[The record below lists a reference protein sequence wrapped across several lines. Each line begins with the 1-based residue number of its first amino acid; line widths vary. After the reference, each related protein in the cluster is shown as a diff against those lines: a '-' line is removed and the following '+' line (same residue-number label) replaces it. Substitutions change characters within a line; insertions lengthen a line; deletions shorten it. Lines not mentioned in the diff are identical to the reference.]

1 MTTPQTLAL
10 AGRQG
15 YDSHFL
21 ARAVKLPALA
31 PDQQADAVQ
40 LIDQPGQT
48 ELKYQHF
55 SVVMSRSRRLPFF
68 TAVNIDGQHVVR
80 LKRSDDKW
88 QFDPRIPKDAQMGPA
103 IYSGVDLDFGHL
115 VRRLDPTWGDL
126 HTAQRA
132 DIDTFHY
139 TNCAPQHKNLNRN
152 KTTWAG
158 LEDYILQQAMADQDR
173 LTVFTGPV
181 FGPTDPVFRGV
192 LLPDR
197 FWKLVVMHKR
207 DGMFSASAYLLS
219 QAELIADIVAEGAE
233 KRLTEAEA
241 RTFQI
246 PVYRLE
252 RLTRLTFDDLVR
264 HDPLLRGVK
273 SLEDVPDIPL
283 HTLNDIQL

>member
-1 MTTPQTLAL
+1 MTTITPLPL
-10 AGRQG
+10 SDRPG
-15 YDSHFL
+15 YDPNFL
-21 ARAVKLPALA
+21 TRAVKLPALS
-31 PDQQADAVQ
+31 PDQQDDAVQ
-40 LIDQPGQT
+40 LIDHPGQT

-55 SVVMSRSRRLPFF
+55 SVVMSRSHRLPFF

-80 LKRSDDKW
+80 LKRSDDRW
-88 QFDPRIPKDAQMGPA
+88 QFDPRIPKEAQMGPA
-103 IYSGVDLDFGHL
+103 IYAGVDLDFGHL
-115 VRRLDPTWGDL
+115 VRRLDPSWGDV

-132 DIDTFHY
+132 DMDTFHY

-158 LEDYILQQAMADQDR
+158 LEDYILQQAIADQDR

-181 FGPTDPVFRGV
+181 FGATNPLFRGV
-192 LLPDR
+192 LLPER

-207 DGMFSASAYLLS
+207 DGVFSASAYMLS

-264 HDPLLRGVK
+264 HDPLLRGTK
-273 SLEDVPDIPL
+273 TLEDLPDVSLTSI
-283 HTLNDIQL
+283 HDIRL